1 MVFGWCQWCLDG
13 VFVGCFQIGIV
24 LHMGEL
30 TGHVS
35 HTSFLFVDELLLPLN
50 VGDFYS
56 SQMFDIEIARF
67 EKKIQH

>member
-1 MVFGWCQWCLDG
+1 M
-13 VFVGCFQIGIV
+13 
-24 LHMGEL
+24 
-30 TGHVS
+30 S

-56 SQMFDIEIARF
+56 RQMFDVEIARF